1 MQPWRSRW
9 WRSAGRRVHRS
20 IRAQRA
26 VWGSGLGLLV
36 AAIVAACGS
45 GSDSSSGAE
54 TPAEQGAASVACPVG
69 AHEDTD
75 GVTEITVWHSWTGIT
90 EATLEQIAQDYNA
103 SQDRVVVTVEAQG
116 DYEELLAKYQAAL
129 ADPATLPDI
138 VIHETTALRFM
149 VDSDTAVPAS
159 ACIEADPEA
168 SEFFDQVLPAVTS
181 AYTVEDQLWPAAFSV
196 SQEVLYANQEHL
208 EAAGLSTDDLPET
221 LDELRS
227 VAGSI
232 REAAIPGVQEP
243 FVGLMESWFF
253 ENQLTGVGQ
262 EIVDRNN
269 GRDGLA
275 TVSEL
280 DNEHSEATLQ
290 WLAAMHDDGLY
301 RAIPHTQPVDGLLA
315 MALGTSSMLIG
326 TSTAI
331 TSIDAAFAGT
341 LDAADLGIEDP
352 GVDTSGVQL
361 EEFAVAVAPAPGLD
375 APGRGRLGGMAWYLV
390 DGDDAAAVAAS
401 WDFISFSNRTEHQ
414 VRWTLE
420 GSYLPVSEA
429 ARQDPAM
436 VEAFETTRRGRWLA
450 IASDSLTTIDPDFPG
465 PVVGPYAQLTTAVR
479 TAIERVVLDDQPVPQ
494 AVEELDAGFQEQ
506 LTAYADELER

>member
-1 MQPWRSRW
+1 M
-9 WRSAGRRVHRS
+9 
-20 IRAQRA
+20 
-26 VWGSGLGLLV
+26 LV

-45 GSDSSSGAE
+45 GSDSSSDAE
-54 TPAEQGAASVACPVG
+54 VPTEQEAAAVACPVG
-69 AHEDTD
+69 AHEDGD

-90 EATLEQIAQDYNA
+90 EATLEQVAQAYNA

-138 VIHETTALRFM
+138 VIQEATALRFM
-149 VDSDTAVPAS
+149 VDSDTAVPAG
-159 ACIEADPEA
+159 ACVDADPQA
-168 SEFFDQVLPAVTS
+168 ARFYDQVLPAVTS

-196 SQEVLYANQEHL
+196 SQEVLYVNQGHL
-208 EAAGLSTDDLPET
+208 EAAGLSADDLPET
-221 LDELRS
+221 LGELRT
-227 VAGSI
+227 VAESI
-232 REAAIPGVQEP
+232 RNAELPGVQEP

-275 TVSEL
+275 TASEL
-280 DNEHSEATLQ
+280 DNEHTVATLE
-290 WLAAMHDDGLY
+290 WLASMHDDGLY

-341 LDAADLGIEDP
+341 LNAADLGIEDP
-352 GVDTSGVQL
+352 AADASGVQL

-375 APGRGRLGGMAWYLV
+375 APGRGRLGGMGWYLV
-390 DGDDAAAVAAS
+390 EGDDAEVAAS
-401 WDFISFSNRTEHQ
+401 WDFISFSNRVEHQ

-429 ARQDPAM
+429 AREDPIM

-450 IASDSLTTIDPDFPG
+450 TAADSLTTIDPEFPG

-479 TAIERVVLDDQPVPQ
+479 TAIERAVLDDQPVQ
-494 AVEELDAGFQEQ
+494 QVVDDLDAGFQEE
-506 LTAYADELER
+506 LTAYADEVGS

>member
-1 MQPWRSRW
+1 MRR
-9 WRSAGRRVHRS
+9 ARRV
-20 IRAQRA
+20 A
-26 VWGSGLGLLV
+26 V
-36 AAIVAACGS
+36 AAALSVMVASCGS
-45 GSDSSSGAE
+45 GSDESTGSEAAAE
-54 TPAEQGAASVACPVG
+54 EAAVAAACPVG
-69 AHEDTD
+69 AHEGAD
-75 GVTEITVWHSWTGIT
+75 GVTEVTVWHSWVGVTA
-90 EATLEQIAQDYNA
+90 ATLEQIAQAYNA

-129 ADPATLPDI
+129 ADPDTLPDI

-159 ACIEADPEA
+159 ACIEADPQA
-168 SEFFDQVLPAVTS
+168 AEFYDQVLPAVTS

-208 EAAGLSTDDLPET
+208 EAAGLSTEDLPET

-232 REAAIPGVQEP
+232 RDAAIPGVQEP

-253 ENQLTGVGQ
+253 ENQLTGVEQ

-275 TVSEL
+275 TASEL
-280 DNEHSEATLQ
+280 DNEHSEATLE
-290 WLAAMHDDGLY
+290 WLASMHDDGLY
-301 RAIPHTQPVDGLLA
+301 RAIPYTQPVDGLLA

-352 GVDTSGVQL
+352 GVDASGFQL
-361 EEFAVAVAPAPGLD
+361 EEFAVAVAPAPGLE
-375 APGRGRLGGMAWYLV
+375 ASGRGRLGGMAWYLV
-390 DGDDAAAVAAS
+390 DGDPASVAAS
-401 WDFISFSNRTEHQ
+401 WDFISFSNRTEQQ

-429 ARQDPAM
+429 ARQDPTM
-436 VEAFETTRRGRWLA
+436 VEAFEMTRRGRWLA
-450 IASDSLTTIDPDFPG
+450 IASDSLTKIDPDFPG

-479 TAIERVVLDDQPVPQ
+479 TAIERVVLDDQPVQQ
-494 AVEELDAGFQEQ
+494 AVEDLDAGFQEQ